1 MIGMTDFALN
11 KYCSVPAPVLPIKF
25 GRQRRLVLYMGGILL
40 EGQTPGI
47 ARTDSNRD
55 STIAIGQVGNMR
67 LSSSAS
73 NQRLFAKNKQRI
85 RLNVDREEEPFAL
98 SFEQLRSATMTFL
111 FVYTGLSQRY
121 LRRFQRLPGTIHG
134 GGRIY
139 RSDKKMSFV
148 IAEKKMLFIE
158 DLTIFIRKPGQKN
171 QMLAS
176 LCDIEHRQL

>member
-85 RLNVDREEEPFAL
+85 RLNVDREEKPFAL
-98 SFEQLRSATMTFL
+98 SFEQLRSATMTFTP
-111 FVYTGLSQRY
+111 VSYPRSKHAK
-121 LRRFQRLPGTIHG
+121 RRAKRSTI
-134 GGRIY
+134 
-139 RSDKKMSFV
+139 
-148 IAEKKMLFIE
+148 
-158 DLTIFIRKPGQKN
+158 
-171 QMLAS
+171 AS
-176 LCDIEHRQL
+176 